1 MKQKILIV
9 LAIGLQFYSLQA
21 QDTTLTREELRVMAS
36 ESFAKSDYTSASV
49 YYKRL
54 LDYYPKDPYYH
65 FYLGA
70 CKEEAGEE
78 LAEATRLLEFASLR
92 FSPQEVY
99 YYLGAAYQ
107 KQAEFQKA
115 MVAYNRYLDKGTK
128 KDIAHRQVELRIKE
142 CKAGQKLIT
151 KEPVVQPA
159 IALPEKIDTSK
170 ETIVKQE
177 VKPKEAIKIEREK
190 TVIFPPKTT
199 ADESGYMEMLNEAM
213 RIQMKSDSLVREAEQ
228 LRREIAESTDW
239 TQKKKTLAEINIL
252 QTEADNLQNNANA
265 IYSKARGLELK
276 FVHASYQAKNSKTDT
291 ISNDQHSKDMQINFA
306 KTESSRTELKQTEFP
321 KVKLLHEF
329 EVLNTSPYS
338 ASNPIPVDTIS
349 HAGICYKIQV
359 GVFSKPVD
367 YQQFRGLSPLSA
379 EKIIENGFTR
389 YYAGIFSNIK
399 ETELSLEKV
408 RNYGFREA
416 FIVSFYNGKKISL
429 IRAREIEQM
438 LKTN

>member
-1 MKQKILIV
+1 MMQKILIV
-9 LAIGLQFYSLQA
+9 LVIGLQFHSLQA

-54 LDYYPKDPYYH
+54 LDYYPKDPSYH

-78 LAEATRLLEFASLR
+78 LVEATRLLEFASVR

-107 KQAEFQKA
+107 KQAEFEKA
-115 MVAYNRYLDKGTK
+115 MVAYNQYIDKATK

-142 CKAGQKLIT
+142 CKSGQKLIT
-151 KEPVVQPA
+151 KDPVVQTS
-159 IALPEKIDTSK
+159 IALPEKTDTSK
-170 ETIVKQE
+170 EGIVKPE
-177 VKPKEAIKIEREK
+177 AKPKEMVKLEREK
-190 TVIFPPKTT
+190 PVIFPPKTT
-199 ADESGYMEMLNEAM
+199 ADESGYMEMLNEAL
-213 RIQMKSDSLVREAEQ
+213 RIQMKSDSLVREAER

-239 TQKKKTLAEINIL
+239 IQKKKTLAEINIL

-276 FVHASYQAKNSKTDT
+276 FVHSSYKAKNPKIDT
-291 ISNDQHSKDMQINFA
+291 IPANQSKKEKLANSV
-306 KTESSRTELKQTEFP
+306 KTESSKTELKQKEVP
-321 KVKLLHEF
+321 KDKILPEF
-329 EVLNTSPYS
+329 EVLDKSPYS
-338 ASNPIPVDTIS
+338 ASNPIPIDTINHS
-349 HAGICYKIQV
+349 GICYKIQV

-367 YQQFRGLSPLSA
+367 YKQFRGLSPLSA